1 METVGVTGSNISKWL
16 CMEKQPPKVLILFL
30 LQKASVS
37 DTETQMGGIRILC
50 ANKEKIV
57 KVNGEL
63 YLP

>member
-1 METVGVTGSNISKWL
+1 MFRS
-16 CMEKQPPKVLILFL
+16 FL